1 MTEFKAIFGL
11 NKKLLVYL
19 KPFCT
24 HLLQLKTVPG
34 WQRWGHEPLLG
45 PFSAL
50 NLSNERFELL
60 PQYPAKIILYA
71 GIGRGTVPRT
81 TRPV

>member
-19 KPFCT
+19 KPFCI

-34 WQRWGHEPLLG
+34 WQHWGHELLLG
-45 PFSAL
+45 PFSASR
-50 NLSNERFELL
+50 LSNEQFELL
-60 PQYPAKIILYA
+60 LRYPAKIILYA
-71 GIGRGTVPRT
+71 GIGRGTVPSI